1 MRFVSLSSALVVG
14 AFLVGAA
21 AQAAV
26 SSQVITFTA
35 VQVSEK
41 HPSDTSF
48 IIKDNDLVNGKK
60 VGTDTLSCSIVS
72 QTKAN
77 CKIVIARKDGTIKA
91 SFVLPFTASKGAGT
105 ITGGTGA
112 YAGAKGTF
120 SYKNLNDE
128 GTRTS
133 VVLKLG

>member
-1 MRFVSLSSALVVG
+1 MKFVSLSSALAVG
-14 AFLVGAA
+14 AFIVGAA

-26 SSQVITFTA
+26 SSEVITFTA

-105 ITGGTGA
+105 ITGGSGSIR
-112 YAGAKGTF
+112 G
-120 SYKNLNDE
+120 SE
-128 GTRTS
+128 GN
-133 VVLKLG
+133 VLLQEPQ